1 MLPDPMRT
9 HNTDTDDT
17 ASLDSFSRHAVDG
30 PLTRAKLTLCTIS
43 NLRRQQLLGV
53 IERKA
58 RHAVVPRLPVD
69 FDQWYTRRVPDPL
82 RVSLSPLQ
90 AATDALSRCLLPRT
104 KQSHRSDL
112 NAFDE
117 GTLAFIG
124 ETVELDADRTIEWEN
139 SQLSDVPLLWWLKFQ
154 SLEVLDWFLFGEG
167 APARSAEFV
176 SEVLDPW
183 LRTMVSRTTIG
194 SSEYLRRD
202 WIPHAVSLRI
212 MRLCRYCAWLA
223 ANDMLATRG
232 FILAFTYKNALFLRN
247 HIEHDV
253 GGNHLV
259 ENAVALLMAGLVFD
273 DSAEWVETGE
283 QLLVESAETQFLADG
298 GHFERSPMYHVMVL
312 TRYLTAVDLLDG
324 YERPVPTRLRTT
336 AREATVFLRDL
347 TPPDGRIPLLNDS
360 VFDEMLAIPE
370 VLDYAD
376 FLGIQSDDSGSEL
389 GASGYYWLGE
399 GADRMLVDGGAVG
412 PPHLPGHSHVDLLSV
427 MLWLDGQRVLTDTGV
442 YQYVADRRRVY
453 ARSVQAHNSVRV
465 GNSGPIE
472 VGGQYLMGSRVD
484 PEVVSYRNDDNGEFV
499 GRYRTK
505 RLFSPGY
512 QHTRSITTDRHTW
525 AVTDSISGEP
535 NQPITSR
542 LHFHPDTTVEPQG
555 ENDFS
560 ILRQSGS
567 LLGHLT
573 VDTHIEAELLR
584 TPYFPRFGEQR
595 GRDTVELGYRVGR
608 NGFSISLPE

>member
-1 MLPDPMRT
+1 MRT
-9 HNTDTDDT
+9 HHTDTDDT
-17 ASLDSFSRHAVDG
+17 ASLDSLSRHATDG
-30 PLTRAKLTLCTIS
+30 QLTRATLTLHTVS
-43 NLRRQQLLGV
+43 NLRRQQVLGV
-53 IERKA
+53 LERKA
-58 RHAVVPRLPVD
+58 RHAVIPRLPVD
-69 FDQWYTRRVPDPL
+69 FDRRYARRVPNPL

-90 AATDALSRCLLPRT
+90 TDTDALRRCLLSRT
-104 KQSHRSDL
+104 KQSHRSAL
-112 NAFDE
+112 AAFAE
-117 GTLAFIG
+117 GRLAFLG
-124 ETVELDADRTIEWEN
+124 EPVDLDSDRTIEWED

-154 SLEVLDWFLFGEG
+154 SLEVLDWFLFGAG
-167 APARSAEFV
+167 PPARSVEFV

-183 LRTMVSRTTIG
+183 LRSMVSRTTIG
-194 SSEYLRRD
+194 SPEYLRRD

-223 ANDMLATRG
+223 AQDMLAPRG
-232 FILAFTYKNALFLRN
+232 FLLAFTYKNALFLRN

-283 QLLVESAETQFLADG
+283 QLLVDSAETQFLADG

-324 YERPVPTRLRTT
+324 YDRPVPPGLRATTRQAT
-336 AREATVFLRDL
+336 AFLGDL

-376 FLGIQSDDSGSEL
+376 LLGIEGTDRDSEL

-442 YQYVADRRRVY
+442 YQYVADERRAY

-465 GNSGPIE
+465 GDSGPIE

-484 PEVVSYRNDDNGEFV
+484 PEVVSYHNDDTGEFV
-499 GRYRTK
+499 GRYRTT

-512 QHTRSITTDRHTW
+512 QHTRRITTDRRTW
-525 AVTDSISGEP
+525 TVSDSISGESTRS
-535 NQPITSR
+535 ITSR

-555 ENDFS
+555 KTEFS
-560 ILRQSGS
+560 VRRRSGS
-567 LLGHLT
+567 LLGRLT
-573 VDTHIEAELLR
+573 VDTHIETELLR

-595 GRDTVELGYRVGR
+595 GRDTIELGYRVGS
-608 NGFSISLPE
+608 NEFSISLPE